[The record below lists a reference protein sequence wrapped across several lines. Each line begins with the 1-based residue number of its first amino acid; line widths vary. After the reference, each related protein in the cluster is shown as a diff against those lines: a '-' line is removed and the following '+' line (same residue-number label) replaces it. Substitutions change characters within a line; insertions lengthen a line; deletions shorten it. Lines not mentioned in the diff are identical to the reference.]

1 MMEDRPEHGKKK
13 VKTLVAVAFIFWIA
27 GFMMILN
34 AVYQE
39 FWGVFA
45 GFDDSVNSRYLE
57 VFQLG
62 GLGFIFSGIF
72 LSLIAILQILM
83 LIPVNLGKAIKKK

>member
-13 VKTLVAVAFIFWIA
+13 VKMLVAVAFILWIA
-27 GFMMILN
+27 GFLMILN

-39 FWGVFA
+39 FWGAYA
-45 GFDDSVNSRYLE
+45 GFDDSVSSRYLTM
-57 VFQLG
+57 FQLG
-62 GLGFIFSGIF
+62 GIGFTLAGIF